1 MSYETAFSAASHART
16 IPYDST
22 LAVRLVM
29 ALQVGSAVAVIV
41 SEASEASP
49 FAQLV
54 MMEYVSPS

>member
-1 MSYETAFSAASHART
+1 MSYETAFSAASHERT

-41 SEASEASP
+41 SEASEAPP

-54 MMEYVSPS
+54 MM